1 MINYSKFKTGILH
14 PVRAVRYLSNK
25 DFFRKCESL
34 FVFKKIKFESKQVE
48 IYQDPS
54 IQKDN
59 FSYEKYKKIQE
70 KGNKQKIDT
79 IFEIEDN
86 IKMLS
91 DYLMKNISDIKFGL
105 CHGTRRGKE
114 QEWFRKYLKAEV
126 MGTEISETANKFPY
140 TIEWDFHKVKDE
152 WIEKVDFIYS
162 NSLDHSYDPKHCLK
176 QWFRCLRKGGI
187 CIINFTTY
195 NMPQHASE
203 LDPSGFTKKG
213 LTLLINEIAKESNV
227 LLENYLDGKKNSNLK
242 NCKNWGYYIIR
253 KYEEETV

>member
-1 MINYSKFKTGILH
+1 MKNYFSIFKSKG
-14 PVRAVRYLSNK
+14 S
-25 DFFRKCESL
+25 
-34 FVFKKIKFESKQVE
+34 FVIKKINFKLKKQVD
-48 IYQDPS
+48 IFQDPS

-70 KGNKQKIDT
+70 KGNKEKIDK

-126 MGTEISETANKFPY
+126 IGTEISETANKFPY

-187 CIINFTTY
+187 CIICFTTFHT
-195 NMPQHASE
+195 PQYSNE

-227 LLENYLDGKKNSNLK
+227 ILENYLGGKKNPNLK
-242 NCKNWGYYIIR
+242 NCKDWEYFIIR
-253 KYEEETV
+253 KI